1 VSRPRRGAALALGA
15 ALLGLAAAGAIRGH
29 HPRAPAAASRAG
41 HALRPAASCTPDDV
55 ELPGVLILGGEP
67 SARFA
72 RSAFERLLATEP
84 GSRARE
90 ILRSGALREPLRI
103 ELNQR
108 GENFTPYRVPG
119 KELGETIVFD
129 PSTLSLVETEQGR
142 LPATPET
149 ILAHELG
156 HAVFK
161 VRSEEDVIQ
170 EVENPVRREL
180 GLPLRTRF

>member
-1 VSRPRRGAALALGA
+1 VRRPGRGAALAVGA
-15 ALLGLAAAGAIRGH
+15 ALLGLAAAGAIRDR
-29 HPRAPAAASRAG
+29 HPRAPAAAG
-41 HALRPAASCTPDDV
+41 HALRPAASCTPD
-55 ELPGVLILGGEP
+55 EPEAQGVLILGGEP
-67 SARFA
+67 SARAA
-72 RSAFERLLATEP
+72 RSALEQLLATET

-90 ILRSGALREPLRI
+90 ILRSGALRGPLTI

-108 GENFTPYRVPG
+108 GDNFTPYRVPG

-129 PSTLSLVETEQGR
+129 PSTRSLVETEQGT
-142 LPATPET
+142 LAATPET

-161 VRSEEDVIQ
+161 LRSEEDVIQ

-180 GLPLRTRF
+180 GLPRRTRF